1 MFWHAFCCASAKRN
15 RTCVP
20 EDRRRP
26 SYALGLS
33 STFAPMIMYS
43 VTHLSFPPSGKDAP
57 ESCLAFPWHV
67 EELGAR
73 PFDFFD
79 VTNFTQRQELLKQKH
94 RDELLMQKQAD
105 ARLQWFTVM
114 GKIVLCVG
122 IMAAAVFGF
131 FKWWVWAQPEPEH
144 TSFAD
149 RQRAEQDESLMRPD
163 TGPVV

>member
-1 MFWHAFCCASAKRN
+1 
-15 RTCVP
+15 
-20 EDRRRP
+20 
-26 SYALGLS
+26 
-33 STFAPMIMYS
+33 MIMYS
-43 VTHLSFPPSGKDAP
+43 VTHLIFQSSGKDAP

-131 FKWWVWAQPEPEH
+131 FKWWGWLGDH
-144 TSFAD
+144 TNNDNVQNRDDCLDGCLDNRSS
-149 RQRAEQDESLMRPD
+149 RRPS
-163 TGPVV
+163 

>member
-1 MFWHAFCCASAKRN
+1 
-15 RTCVP
+15 
-20 EDRRRP
+20 
-26 SYALGLS
+26 
-33 STFAPMIMYS
+33 MIMYS

-149 RQRAEQDESLMRPD
+149 RQRAEQEESLMRPD

>member
-1 MFWHAFCCASAKRN
+1 
-15 RTCVP
+15 
-20 EDRRRP
+20 
-26 SYALGLS
+26 
-33 STFAPMIMYS
+33 
-43 VTHLSFPPSGKDAP
+43 
-57 ESCLAFPWHV
+57 
-67 EELGAR
+67 
-73 PFDFFD
+73 
-79 VTNFTQRQELLKQKH
+79 
-94 RDELLMQKQAD
+94 
-105 ARLQWFTVM
+105 M

>member
-1 MFWHAFCCASAKRN
+1 M
-15 RTCVP
+15 
-20 EDRRRP
+20 
-26 SYALGLS
+26 
-33 STFAPMIMYS
+33 
-43 VTHLSFPPSGKDAP
+43 
-57 ESCLAFPWHV
+57 
-67 EELGAR
+67 
-73 PFDFFD
+73 
-79 VTNFTQRQELLKQKH
+79 TNFTQRQELLKQKH

-131 FKWWVWAQPEPEH
+131 FKWWGWAQPEPEH

-149 RQRAEQDESLMRPD
+149 RQRAEQEESQMSSD